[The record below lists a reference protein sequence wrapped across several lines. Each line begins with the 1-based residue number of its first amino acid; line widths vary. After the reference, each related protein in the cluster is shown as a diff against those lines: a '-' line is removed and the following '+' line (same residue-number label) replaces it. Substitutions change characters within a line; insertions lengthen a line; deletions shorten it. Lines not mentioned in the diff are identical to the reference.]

1 MDTFKV
7 VQSKEITD
15 TEALKQMQLFLKREA
30 QVKEAENNTN
40 DLDSNRIDDNI
51 IQQINTVKT
60 ALQAP
65 Q

>member
-7 VQSKEITD
+7 VQSKEISD